1 MHNSLSFLT
10 LFFMVPMLAL
20 AQTPPSQ
27 KESREDR
34 MQALR
39 VAYFEEELSL
49 TPEES
54 TLFWPAWNE
63 KEEKL
68 KANGKAV
75 RAIETKLKSTESER
89 SCRID
94 PRIEAIATSRPG
106 TSAPSHRP
114 HRCIHRIPTRGH
126 DQASGARIQ
135 NAGDETADK
144 RKRIRQWPT
153 SQRSQ
158 TAWPATLLR
167 NQANT
172 IDTVAHAR
180 RCWSVG
186 KQMSEVAIACSTP
199 NFDADHAVAL
209 SSTSFRPCL
218 AIETRPA
225 TSGIKLS
232 RGIEQFGSAPF
243 A

>member
-10 LFFMVPMLAL
+10 LLFMVPMLAL
-20 AQTPPSQ
+20 AQTPQSQ
-27 KESREDR
+27 KELREDR

-39 VAYFEEELSL
+39 VAFFVEELSL

-54 TLFWPAWNE
+54 ALFWPAWNE
-63 KEEKL
+63 EEEKL
-68 KANGKAV
+68 KAHGDAV
-75 RAIETKLKSTESER
+75 RAIETQLKSTESDEEAAELIQELKQLQR
-89 SCRID
+89 AGLELRHQAIDRIAAFIGY
-94 PRIEAIATSRPG
+94 RRAGMI
-106 TSAPSHRP
+106 
-114 HRCIHRIPTRGH
+114 
-126 DQASGARIQ
+126 ASGARIQ
-135 NAGDETADK
+135 NAGDGTDE

-199 NFDADHAVAL
+199 NFDADHAVA
-209 SSTSFRPCL
+209 FV
-218 AIETRPA
+218 
-225 TSGIKLS
+225 
-232 RGIEQFGSAPF
+232 
-243 A
+243 

>member
-1 MHNSLSFLT
+1 MHSSLSFLT

-75 RAIETKLKSTESER
+75 RAIETKLKSTESDAEAAELIQELKQLQLEDLELRHGAIDHVAAFIGYRRAGMIKQVER
-89 SCRID
+89 EFRTQVMKRRMKGS
-94 PRIEAIATSRPG
+94 ESGNGQRPG
-106 TSAPSHRP
+106 NRSPRVP
-114 HRCIHRIPTRGH
+114 
-126 DQASGARIQ
+126 
-135 NAGDETADK
+135 
-144 RKRIRQWPT
+144 
-153 SQRSQ
+153 QRY
-158 TAWPATLLR
+158 
-167 NQANT
+167 
-172 IDTVAHAR
+172 
-180 RCWSVG
+180 
-186 KQMSEVAIACSTP
+186 
-199 NFDADHAVAL
+199 
-209 SSTSFRPCL
+209 
-218 AIETRPA
+218 
-225 TSGIKLS
+225 
-232 RGIEQFGSAPF
+232 
-243 A
+243 